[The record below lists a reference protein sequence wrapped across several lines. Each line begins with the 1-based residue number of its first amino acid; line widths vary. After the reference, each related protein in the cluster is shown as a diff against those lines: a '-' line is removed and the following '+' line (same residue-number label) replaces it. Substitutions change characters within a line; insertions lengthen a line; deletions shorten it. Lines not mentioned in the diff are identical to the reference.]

1 MGEKD
6 IEELK
11 KVVKEA
17 IHAELSMY
25 KVDKEEHYRDHL
37 FLRDLR
43 EWYADIR
50 SSFWKS
56 VVGAL
61 VMAFLGLLLIGL
73 IFWGK
78 ANFK

>member
-1 MGEKD
+1 MSEKE

-17 IHAELSMY
+17 IHEELSIY
-25 KVDKEEHYRDHL
+25 KVDKEQHYRDHL

-43 EWYADIR
+43 EWYDDIR

-56 VVGAL
+56 VVGAF
-61 VMAFLGLLLIGL
+61 VMALLALLLLGFV
-73 IFWGK
+73 FWGK
-78 ANFK
+78 VNFK